1 MTAIWTLVLFASC
14 ALARFASAQKP
25 PNILLLMPDQWR
37 WDWDGLEHPHVGKAP
52 PIYLPHIE
60 RLRSLG
66 TAFPRGG
73 VVPSPVCAPSRASM
87 ASLREY
93 DFAGVATNKAND
105 YRAKENPTYFTA
117 LQRAGYHTMST
128 GKDDLTKATHLG
140 YEIGHTR
147 NGSNTYLAQ
156 ELGFTE
162 SFRFEGK
169 GSPHVRGP
177 SHTNLFGYF
186 LQNQTLRLPDGKGV
200 NAFAAHRDCSSSQP
214 KNMPNIYISSA
225 PI

>member
-1 MTAIWTLVLFASC
+1 
-14 ALARFASAQKP
+14 
-25 PNILLLMPDQWR
+25 
-37 WDWDGLEHPHVGKAP
+37 
-52 PIYLPHIE
+52 
-60 RLRSLG
+60 
-66 TAFPRGG
+66 
-73 VVPSPVCAPSRASM
+73 M

-140 YEIGHTR
+140 YEIGHDTR

-169 GSPHVRGP
+169 GGVLCTWPKPHEP
-177 SHTNLFGYF
+177 FGYF

-200 NAFAAHRDCSSSQP
+200 NAFVAHRDSVVRHNP
-214 KNMPNIYISSA
+214 KICQTSTYPQHLYEMTTQQRMRLR
-225 PI
+225 